1 MKLYR
6 HLSDYKRPKSGVA
19 LAIGNFDG
27 FHKGH
32 QAVIAAM
39 REKALKF
46 GLKSAVMIFEPQPL
60 EFFAKAVPARLYSIR
75 DKLKAFKEAGVDI
88 VFCMPFKKS
97 FCQMSDREF
106 VLDLLV
112 KKLGVKSIT
121 VGSLFTFGKGGV
133 SGIEELKALAK
144 EAGIEAGA
152 ISGVAPSG
160 TRVSSTMIR
169 ALIQSGDFTTA
180 KNEIGRPYSISGK
193 VLHGNALGRTLGFPT
208 ANINL
213 NRIVCPLVGVYAVKV
228 KTSYGMFK
236 GMANVGT
243 RPTVEKGRLKNLL
256 EVNLFNFNADLYG
269 QEIEVFFVKKIRDE
283 KKFNDLN
290 SLKEQLHVDRKTA
303 MALLENSDN
312 NLNIVNE

>member
-1 MKLYR
+1 M
-6 HLSDYKRPKSGVA
+6 
-19 LAIGNFDG
+19 
-27 FHKGH
+27 
-32 QAVIAAM
+32 
-39 REKALKF
+39 
-46 GLKSAVMIFEPQPL
+46 
-60 EFFAKAVPARLYSIR
+60 
-75 DKLKAFKEAGVDI
+75 
-88 VFCMPFKKS
+88 
-97 FCQMSDREF
+97 
-106 VLDLLV
+106 
-112 KKLGVKSIT
+112 
-121 VGSLFTFGKGGV
+121 LFR
-133 SGIEELKALAK
+133 SELKALAK

-228 KTSYGMFK
+228 KTLYGMFK
-236 GMANVGT
+236 GMANVGI

-283 KKFNDLN
+283 KKFDDLN
-290 SLKEQLHVDRKTA
+290 SLKEQLHADRNTA
-303 MALLENSDN
+303 MTLLENSDN

>member
-160 TRVSSTMIR
+160 TRVSST
-169 ALIQSGDFTTA
+169 
-180 KNEIGRPYSISGK
+180 
-193 VLHGNALGRTLGFPT
+193 
-208 ANINL
+208 
-213 NRIVCPLVGVYAVKV
+213 VKV

>member
-6 HLSDYKRPKSGVA
+6 HLSDYKRPESGVA

-39 REKALKF
+39 REKAFKF

-60 EFFAKAVPARLYSIR
+60 EFFAKAVPARLYSLR

-213 NRIVCPLVGVYAVKV
+213 KR
-228 KTSYGMFK
+228 
-236 GMANVGT
+236 
-243 RPTVEKGRLKNLL
+243 
-256 EVNLFNFNADLYG
+256 
-269 QEIEVFFVKKIRDE
+269 
-283 KKFNDLN
+283 
-290 SLKEQLHVDRKTA
+290 
-303 MALLENSDN
+303 
-312 NLNIVNE
+312 